1 MLSWALTFFVIAL
14 MTAAREVSNALVQRY
29 TTIQMVLPTLPPLC
43 SPENSMRPTAMLQI
57 TRQMPSTCVRTPP
70 VSFSLRRS
78 AALIDPPSMMSAG
91 TAANVS
97 VR

>member
-1 MLSWALTFFVIAL
+1 
-14 MTAAREVSNALVQRY
+14 
-29 TTIQMVLPTLPPLC
+29 
-43 SPENSMRPTAMLQI
+43 MLQI